1 MFHDSTRD
9 SDVDTATRC
18 LSEGT
23 WQRQPAT
30 DRQPFEWLTR
40 FAPLGWPDRRSE
52 SYCKHE
58 REQWRWAGNAR
69 DCAALLQAPH
79 RGDYQG
85 RFGPS
90 ASRRTRVL
98 IVGDSVAGQLHHA
111 VRAAAA
117 ANGNLSRLSVSHAR
131 VSVVPATLEGSLHL
145 LRSMSEFEHLAKQA
159 CGGTGRQVVLVEV
172 GAWYNLLPTCLG
184 TLSSRAKGDDVTDR
198 GGSARVC
205 VEKAQSLR
213 VAPNHSRPTKTAA
226 LPGFDGPRKWMW
238 LERYYPFARRAEGT
252 TTIAE

>member
-1 MFHDSTRD
+1 M
-9 SDVDTATRC
+9 
-18 LSEGT
+18 
-23 WQRQPAT
+23 
-30 DRQPFEWLTR
+30 
-40 FAPLGWPDRRSE
+40 
-52 SYCKHE
+52 
-58 REQWRWAGNAR
+58 
-69 DCAALLQAPH
+69 PH
-79 RGDYQG
+79 LGDYQG

-145 LRSMSEFEHLAKQA
+145 LRGMSEFEHLAKQA

-184 TLSSRAKGDDVTDR
+184 TLSSRAKGDGVPSKDVTDQ

-205 VEKAQSLR
+205 AEKAQSLR